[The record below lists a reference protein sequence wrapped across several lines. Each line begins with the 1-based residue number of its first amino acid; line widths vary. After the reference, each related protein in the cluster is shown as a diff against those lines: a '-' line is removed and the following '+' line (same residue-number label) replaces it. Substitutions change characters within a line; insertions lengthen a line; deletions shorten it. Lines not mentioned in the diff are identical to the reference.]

1 MSDHEKG
8 AAFDNAVDAALNG
21 RREPLGVL
29 PPDEQEDARALLR
42 VADLLW
48 EEAHGAPPLR
58 EDPVA
63 AMLGLVPD
71 ASRSLDPN
79 GLRAAL
85 SSASLKVSDLARRLS
100 MRGWQVSTRDVF
112 NWQSGRVTDLA
123 PALIRAIADATDTA
137 PERLTASK
145 VQKPEGALVSVVALP
160 RFRGLVERW
169 ARVTKTSLGLAESA
183 LESRLAAAVYRG
195 SNPDGEHLLDTLEA
209 VVEHLEGGATS
220 D

>member
-1 MSDHEKG
+1 MNDHEKE
-8 AAFDNAVDAALNG
+8 ASVDCAVDAALNG
-21 RREPLGVL
+21 RREPMGVL
-29 PPDEQEDARALLR
+29 PPKDQEEVRALLR

-85 SSASLKVSDLARRLS
+85 SSASLKVSDLARILS

-112 NWQSGRVTDLA
+112 NWQSGRVTDVA
-123 PALIRAIADATDTA
+123 PALIRAIADATNTA
-137 PERLTASK
+137 PERLTASTRN
-145 VQKPEGALVSVVALP
+145 QPEGALASIIALP

-169 ARVTKTSLGLAESA
+169 ARVAKTSPGLAESA

-195 SNPDGEHLLDTLEA
+195 SSPDGEHLLDTLEA
-209 VVEHLEGGATS
+209 VVEHFEGGATS
-220 D
+220 G